1 MHFSTPVII
10 LATFLKRRL
19 KQYIVTYLATSQ
31 TIWNFR
37 LHLRGG
43 GKLGGGNPS
52 NKLEKQIHLLNSP
65 SGSAH
70 STSGTK
76 KNPTKLNSTNQL
88 FIVNYSLSSI
98 PNTAK
103 ICLFIFIWSLKK
115 IHCNIAVCLC
125 SSTKSGPTLLFWM
138 PLFNQR
144 KAIEQERT
152 KAKFSEEKIAC
163 VCNVSFHCVW

>member
-43 GKLGGGNPS
+43 GKLGGENPS

-76 KNPTKLNSTNQL
+76 KKPHQAKFNK
-88 FIVNYSLSSI
+88 SI
-98 PNTAK
+98 
-103 ICLFIFIWSLKK
+103 
-115 IHCNIAVCLC
+115 IHCELFTIFYSKHCQDMFVYFHLEFKKNPLQHCCL
-125 SSTKSGPTLLFWM
+125 SVFKH
-138 PLFNQR
+138 
-144 KAIEQERT
+144 KEQT
-152 KAKFSEEKIAC
+152 YTSVLDAFI
-163 VCNVSFHCVW
+163 